1 MGEKDR
7 VWQRG
12 KETTMGARGWLVVV
26 VGLLVTGSAN
36 AGWPWTKKDTKK
48 EACPAPSYSRLNY
61 WAPNAVRAAAHFH
74 GSALNPYAPA
84 CAAEQITLTYPCP
97 AVDPAR
103 LVAERD
109 VLR

>member
-1 MGEKDR
+1 MR
-7 VWQRG
+7 
-12 KETTMGARGWLVVV
+12 ARAWLV
-26 VGLLVTGSAN
+26 GAIILLATGSAN
-36 AGWPWTKKDTKK
+36 AGWPWAKKESKK
-48 EACPAPSYSRLNY
+48 EACPTPSYSRLNY
-61 WAPNAVRAAAHFH
+61 WAPNAVRTAAHFH
-74 GSALNPYAPA
+74 RSTLNPYAPA